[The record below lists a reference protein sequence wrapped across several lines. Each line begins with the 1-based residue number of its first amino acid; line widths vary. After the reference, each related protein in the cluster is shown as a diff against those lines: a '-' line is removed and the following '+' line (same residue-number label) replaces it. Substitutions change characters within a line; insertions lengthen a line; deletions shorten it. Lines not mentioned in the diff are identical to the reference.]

1 MTIRRISIS
10 RSILA
15 AVLFSACT
23 GDTTREPATLR
34 VDTLS
39 DGTVVVDNPDRGIWE
54 TDPGAR
60 WRISEDLRIGSA
72 AAEGPD
78 AFGDVGSLMID
89 RLGRFW
95 VADRQANEVRVFDAR
110 GRFVRTLGGRGE
122 GPGEFL
128 DIGEVFPGPN
138 GEVWID
144 DETMER
150 FEVFDTA
157 GTRIGGHNR
166 DSRFWGGKW
175 TDEGLLLSLG
185 PHPESLQLEGVYTV
199 YRRGSGSL
207 LEPEGRVLE
216 MPVPPPDP
224 PMVRFKSP
232 DGRAVRTI
240 PPPFSPTRR
249 WDLGSGWD
257 AWYGNGR
264 DLGGRYEIHRIDL
277 ESGDTLMT
285 IVRRYEPVQVSDS
298 MRAAALMSLWGEF
311 AWSERPS
318 ENEWRKVPGVYPAL
332 GSVFRSGDGTIWVLR
347 AVGDGIDGFD
357 VFDQG
362 GRYLGQPAGPDG
374 LFGMSVRWISED
386 YVYAVDTDGL
396 GVDHVVRFA
405 ILR

>member
-1 MTIRRISIS
+1 MTFRGTS

-15 AVLFSACT
+15 TVLLSACT
-23 GDTTREPATLR
+23 GDTTQEATTLR
-34 VDTLS
+34 IDTLG
-39 DGTVVVDNPDRGIWE
+39 DGTVVVNNPDQGLWE

-72 AAEGPD
+72 TAEGPD

-89 RLGRFW
+89 QLGRFW
-95 VADRQANEVRVFDAR
+95 VADQQANEVRVFDAR

-128 DIGEVFPGPN
+128 GIGKILPGPN
-138 GEVWID
+138 SEVWID

-150 FEVFDTA
+150 FEVFDTSS
-157 GTRIGGHNR
+157 TRVGGYIR
-166 DSRFWGGKW
+166 DTRFWGGKW

-185 PHPESLQLEGVYTV
+185 PHPESLELEGVYTV
-199 YRRGSGSL
+199 YRRGSRSL

-224 PMVRFKSP
+224 PMVQFKSP

-257 AWYGNGR
+257 AWYTNGR
-264 DLGGRYEIHRIDL
+264 DLGSRYEIHRIDL
-277 ESGDTLMT
+277 ESGDTLLT

-318 ENEWRKVPGVYPAL
+318 ENEWRKVPGVYPPVR
-332 GSVFRSGDGTIWVLR
+332 SVFRSGDGTIWVRR
-347 AVGDGIDGFD
+347 AVGDGVDGFD
-357 VFDQG
+357 VFDG
-362 GRYLGQPAGPDG
+362 DGRYLGQPVGPDG

-386 YVYAVDTDGL
+386 YVYAVDTDDL
-396 GVDHVVRFA
+396 GVDYVVRFA